1 MNNEWIKRP
10 SAYNDTFMISFFSAF
25 DYQLLGHLKRF
36 DNQYPAKLLLTE
48 NETWLVA
55 AKIAHN
61 YIIIMS
67 CYQEKRPYPLPIK
80 SARICQNFSAKL
92 A

>member
-1 MNNEWIKRP
+1 MNNEWIKGP

-55 AKIAHN
+55 AKLH
-61 YIIIMS
+61 IIILS
-67 CYQEKRPYPLPIK
+67 LWAATKKRGRTHYPSSLLEFV
-80 SARICQNFSAKL
+80 RISVQN
-92 A
+92 